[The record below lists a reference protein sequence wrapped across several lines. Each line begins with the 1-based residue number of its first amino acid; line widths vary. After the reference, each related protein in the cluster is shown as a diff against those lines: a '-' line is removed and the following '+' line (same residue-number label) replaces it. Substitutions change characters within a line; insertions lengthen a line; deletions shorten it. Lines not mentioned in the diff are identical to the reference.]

1 MRLANKKNITFLF
14 LLHYPALFRSN
25 MVFIKEEVEEK
36 IDIEENPL
44 SSMEYQCN
52 LEENEAQR

>member
-1 MRLANKKNITFLF
+1 
-14 LLHYPALFRSN
+14 

-36 IDIEENPL
+36 IDIEENHF
-44 SSMEYQCN
+44 SSLEFN